1 MRKLNLTLNMRA
13 HSNRSDPTL
22 IQKHDAPS
30 LKQVLGIVLVA
41 YSVFFIVLRLAAGSL
56 SLVGSTRF
64 GDNPSYLEAAAAIR
78 HWQFAGVLVK
88 QFWGLPYAVA
98 GLCAVTGISERAGM
112 VVVCILSSLVSVAL
126 CYRLWGGWVAVFF
139 ALLSL
144 DWFQR
149 SLLGGAEPLFML
161 MIFASFLAL
170 RQAKWA
176 WSAVFGGLATV
187 VRPFGIFALAG
198 LGVQLLW
205 QKKFRQCAIAVA
217 IALSIGCAYAWP
229 LAHYLGG
236 AFANV
241 SMYQKSDWHGGLPF
255 NWPFLAIIHDTI
267 PINAPLTD
275 LVLTLGWIAFVLLGL
290 VVAVGTGD
298 FITYAKKYPAEI
310 CFVSLYCLAL
320 YTYDAPGWS
329 RSNFPRFA
337 LPMLP
342 WTLVFLRR
350 LLPAH
355 RWVVG
360 ALAVISPALAAASAI
375 GIRNVWGLV
384 HSHLR

>member
-1 MRKLNLTLNMRA
+1 MGSRTREFQ
-13 HSNRSDPTL
+13 PTFFNSR
-22 IQKHDAPS
+22 DEPS
-30 LKQVLGIVLVA
+30 LTQVLGIVLIS
-41 YSVFFIVLRLAAGSL
+41 YLVFLAVLRLAAGSL
-56 SLVGSTRF
+56 SLVGGARF
-64 GDNPSYLEAAAAIR
+64 GDNPSYLDAASAIR
-78 HWQFAGVLVK
+78 HWRFAGVLVK

-98 GLCAVTGISERAGM
+98 GLSAVTGIPVRAGLI
-112 VVVCILSSLVSVAL
+112 VVCILSSLAAVVL
-126 CYRLWGGWVAVFF
+126 CYRLWGGWIAIFF

-161 MIFASFLAL
+161 MILASFLAL
-170 RQAKWA
+170 RREKWA
-176 WSAVFGGLATV
+176 WSATFGGLATV
-187 VRPFGIFALAG
+187 VRPFGIFALIG
-198 LGVQLLW
+198 LGIQLLW
-205 QKKFRQCAIAVA
+205 QKKFRECSIAIA
-217 IALSIGCAYAWP
+217 IALSIGWAYAWP
-229 LAHYLGG
+229 LAHYMGG

-255 NWPFLAIIHDTI
+255 NWPLLAIVHDTI
-267 PINAPLTD
+267 PITAPATD

-290 VVAVGTGD
+290 VVAIGSGD
-298 FITYAKKYPAEI
+298 FIALAKKYPAEI

-342 WTLVFLRR
+342 WTLVFVRR
-350 LLPAH
+350 FFPAN
-355 RWVVG
+355 RWVEGV
-360 ALAVISPALAAASAI
+360 LAVISPALAACSAT
-375 GIRNVWGLV
+375 GIRNVWALL